1 MYYKPRQESC
11 RDSRRTCFKRGIT
24 MENIK
29 LRRSARKDSLR
40 IEKLAY
46 DYYFSLVPKVFDIE
60 EEEMICKKIMDEE
73 GNIIAGC
80 TGYVFPWGAMYID
93 DMWVDEKYRRQELG
107 SNVLQAVEKV
117 AEAKGCYVITLG
129 TWDFQAKPYY
139 LKHGYTVFSI
149 KKDCPK
155 GHEDYELFNRLDQE
169 CVKRQCKPISY
180 EILDGNE
187 EDAEYICDQL
197 DDGFN
202 AKHLDIKHDYI
213 KINRKLVNKD
223 GKVVAA
229 IMAGVDQIDIGWIWK
244 IWVDE
249 KYRNQGLGT
258 LLIKHFEKKA
268 KEKGA
273 TKIVSEEVFDWSVGF
288 FKKVGYNVAGAL
300 PDFPK
305 GHTYY
310 LVDKDI

>member
-1 MYYKPRQESC
+1 
-11 RDSRRTCFKRGIT
+11 
-24 MENIK
+24 MEK
-29 LRRSARKDSLR
+29 LRLRKSARKDSQR
-40 IEKLAY
+40 IEKLVY
-46 DYYFSLVPKVFDIE
+46 DYYYSLAPKVFDIE
-60 EEEMICKKIMDEE
+60 EEETICKKVVDKE

-80 TGYVFPWGAMYID
+80 TGYIYPWGMMYID

-107 SNVLQAVEKV
+107 FNALQAVEKV
-117 AEAKGCYVITLG
+117 AEERGCHVITLG
-129 TWDFQAKPYY
+129 TWDFQAKSYY
-139 LKHGYTVFSI
+139 IKHGYTVFAI

-155 GHEDYELFNRLDQE
+155 GHKDYELFKRLDKE
-169 CVKRQCKPISY
+169 HIKRVCKPIPY

-187 EDAEYICDQL
+187 KDAEWICDQL

-202 AKHLDIKHDYI
+202 AKHLEVKDHGYI
-213 KINRKLVNKD
+213 KINRKLINTD

-229 IMAGVDQIDIGWIWK
+229 IMAGVDEIDIGWIWK

-249 KYRNQGLGT
+249 EYRHQGLGA

-273 TKIVSEEVFDWSVGF
+273 TKINSLEIYDWNIDF
-288 FKKVGYNVAGAL
+288 FLKAGYKISGEL
-300 PDFPK
+300 PDLPK

-310 LVDKDI
+310 LIDKDI

>member
-1 MYYKPRQESC
+1 
-11 RDSRRTCFKRGIT
+11 
-24 MENIK
+24 MEK
-29 LRRSARKDSLR
+29 LRLRRSARKDSQR
-40 IEKLAY
+40 AEKLVY

-60 EEEMICKKIMDEE
+60 EETVCKKIMDKE

-80 TGYVFPWGAMYID
+80 TGYIFPWGAMYID
-93 DMWVDEKYRRQELG
+93 DMWVDEKYRRQGLG
-107 SNVLQAVEKV
+107 SQALQAVEKV
-117 AEAKGCYVITLG
+117 AEEKGCHLIWLG

-139 LKHGYTVFSI
+139 IKHGYTVFSTM
-149 KKDCPK
+149 KECPK
-155 GHEDYELFNRLDQE
+155 GHENYELFKRLDQE

-213 KINRKLVNKD
+213 KINRKLVDKN

-249 KYRNQGLGT
+249 EYRHQGLGT
-258 LLIKHFEKKA
+258 LLLKHFEKKA

-273 TKIVSEEVFDWSVGF
+273 TKIVIEEIFDWNIDF
-288 FKKVGYNVAGAL
+288 FLKAGYKVSGAL
-300 PDFPK
+300 DDFPK